1 MAGKELYT
9 AQAHVDGGRTDGH
22 GRTDDGLLEV
32 DLRQPGSDDEKDG
45 TNPEQ
50 LFAVGYGAC
59 FDGAVGAV
67 ARRQKI
73 DPGKLS
79 IDSAVT
85 LLTGEDRSFT
95 IKVRLDVTI
104 PDIEDAEKA
113 RQIVW
118 AAHQVCPYSNAPA
131 ATSRSSSPRTASPS
145 TRRASA
151 PG

>member
-9 AQAHVDGGRTDGH
+9 AHAHVDGGRTDGH
-22 GRTDDGLLEV
+22 GRSDDGLLEV
-32 DLRQPGSDDEKDG
+32 DLRQPGSEEENDG

-67 ARRQKI
+67 ARRQRI

-85 LLTGEDRSFT
+85 LLTGEDR
-95 IKVRLDVTI
+95 
-104 PDIEDAEKA
+104 
-113 RQIVW
+113 
-118 AAHQVCPYSNAPA
+118 
-131 ATSRSSSPRTASPS
+131 
-145 TRRASA
+145 
-151 PG
+151 

>member
-9 AQAHVDGGRTDGH
+9 AHAHVDGGRTDGH
-22 GRTDDGLLEV
+22 GRSDDGLLEV
-32 DLRQPGSDDEKDG
+32 DLRQPGSEDENDG

-95 IKVRLDVTI
+95 IKVRLDVTL
-104 PDIEDAEKA
+104 PAVEDAEQAK
-113 RQIVW
+113 RIVW
-118 AAHQVCPYSNAPA
+118 DAHQVCPYSNA
-131 ATSRSSSPRTASPS
+131 TRGNIEVELTANGEPVD
-145 TRRASA
+145 A
-151 PG
+151 G

>member
-9 AQAHVDGGRTDGH
+9 ARAHVDGGRTDGH
-22 GRTDDGLLEV
+22 GRSDDGLLEV
-32 DLRQPGSDDEKDG
+32 DLRQPGSEDEKDG

-73 DPGKLS
+73 DPGTLS
-79 IDSAVT
+79 TDSAVT
-85 LLTGEDRSFT
+85 LITGEDRSFT
-95 IKVRLDVTI
+95 IKVRLDVTL
-104 PDIEDAEKA
+104 PDIEDGEQA

-118 AAHQVCPYSNAPA
+118 AAHQVCPYSNA
-131 ATSRSSSPRTASPS
+131 TPRQHRGRAHCQ
-145 TRRASA
+145 RRARRRD
-151 PG
+151 